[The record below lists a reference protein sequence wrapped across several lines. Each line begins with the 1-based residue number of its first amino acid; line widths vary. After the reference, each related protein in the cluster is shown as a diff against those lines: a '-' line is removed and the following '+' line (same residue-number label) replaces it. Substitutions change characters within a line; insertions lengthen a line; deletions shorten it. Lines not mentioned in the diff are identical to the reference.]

1 LSGSESVQV
10 FLSFVYT
17 MYMYILLEN
26 QLSRGGYEIPLT
38 VLTPPHLCV
47 CPKQGIGF
55 PTSYVGVFFY
65 VQ

>member
-1 LSGSESVQV
+1 VRLSGSESVQV

-38 VLTPPHLCV
+38 VLTPV
-47 CPKQGIGF
+47 
-55 PTSYVGVFFY
+55 SGVFELLMKKSLNSDG
-65 VQ
+65 